1 MPMKDENMTTFREHL
16 ERESWPSVYMF
27 KMIFPADNRVYALVR
42 NIFPDEAR
50 FFEKQ
55 SSKGNYISVTVKELM
70 LGADEVMERYR
81 KVSEIEGVIML

>member
-1 MPMKDENMTTFREHL
+1 MNDEYMATLREHL

-27 KMIFPADNRVYALVR
+27 KMIFPADNRLYAMVR
-42 NIFPDEAR
+42 DIFPDEAR

-70 LGADEVMERYR
+70 LGADEVLDRYR
-81 KVSEIEGVIML
+81 KVSEIKGVIML